1 MAHYPFNTVF
11 IPSSIIAT
19 AFREAERAAKNVIVN
34 EPQNAATRELY
45 WIVLGRLFRRR
56 IEAWANEQ

>member
-1 MAHYPFNTVF
+1 MVRYPFNTVF
-11 IPSSIIAT
+11 IPARIIAK
-19 AFREAERAAKNVIVN
+19 AFLYAESAAKNVIVN